1 MKVGSEHKIALQTM
15 TTTDTRDVE
24 GTVDQVRGL
33 PGAPAL
39 EHAAPACRLPQQ
51 HGGHVPA
58 AQLTRDWLGCQVMRC
73 ADVGAD
79 LVRITVQGMQEAK
92 ACGKIR
98 DRLFQKG

>member
-1 MKVGSEHKIALQTM
+1 MSHCSAVGASFM
-15 TTTDTRDVE
+15 
-24 GTVDQVRGL
+24 
-33 PGAPAL
+33 
-39 EHAAPACRLPQQ
+39 
-51 HGGHVPA
+51 
-58 AQLTRDWLGCQVMRC
+58 LTRDCLGAQVMRC